1 MTTDRGKPIDWEST
15 AGLPQVVATGAVLA
29 LFLARTRWWG
39 TAGLSGRHF
48 ADWASARNLVTVIYY
63 DLVYVTI
70 VSSAFVGALLLAR
83 HRPRLQRILAW
94 AFVALAVLSLV
105 MAYVN
110 EKALR
115 ELGSPLTYQWL
126 YYSDFLRSIDAYN
139 AMRGLATWGWLKIV
153 VLACVQLLVGC
164 YLAVRGLRWL
174 ARRVALRWLAT
185 PLVVGLCVVL
195 GVGRFQTSR
204 TVSDP
209 AKLQNPVVSLIAS
222 ALRTDQNPLLT
233 TMHTD
238 VPPDDFLPAGARTA
252 SEGALGLALRERA
265 RSAGVRNV
273 LIVVLESVAAPYVGV
288 YGAPYGATPHLDS
301 YRPQAMLFT
310 RVYAHVPSTVHSL
323 VALLLSV
330 YHPHSFRVLSA
341 EYPRLRLPS
350 LSSELEPM
358 GYRTAFFNAA
368 DNRFQQVDIFLQAR
382 RFDRLEDYRT
392 FACAGQVFRAS
403 DKHWAYLDGAADE
416 CAGNR
421 VAEWAREP
429 SGAPF
434 FGVFWTMQTHFPYFL
449 TGELAEFGVR
459 NADMNRY
466 LSALRE
472 TDRALGDLLAALAR
486 QQVLDST
493 LVVVVGDHGEA
504 FGQHGHYVHGVDL
517 YEEEVHVPL
526 MLINRR
532 LFHGETDSTLGG
544 LIDVPPTILDLL
556 GEPFPTSWQ
565 GRSLFDSDRTGR
577 VYLFTSRSKVLF
589 GYREGTRKL
598 IYDAGT
604 NATELYDLETDPGE
618 SLNVAGGSPGVVRLG
633 QQRLAAWVQ
642 YQQRFFK
649 DVLVPEAR

>member
-1 MTTDRGKPIDWEST
+1 MTPDRGKRIEWDST
-15 AGLPQVVATGAVLA
+15 DALLQVVGTGAMLA
-29 LFLARTRWWG
+29 LFLARTRWWA
-39 TAGLSGRHF
+39 AGLSWRHF
-48 ADWASARNLVTVIYY
+48 AHVASARDLVVLAYY
-63 DLVYVTI
+63 DLVYVT
-70 VSSAFVGALLLAR
+70 VASGAFVGALLLAR
-83 HRPRLQRILAW
+83 RRPRAQRILAW
-94 AFVALAVLSLV
+94 LYVALAVLSLI

-139 AMRGLATWGWLKIV
+139 AMQGLVTWAWLKVV

-164 YLAVRGLRWL
+164 YLVVRGLRWL
-174 ARRVALRWLAT
+174 TRRVARPWLAA
-185 PLVVGLCVVL
+185 PLAAGLCLVL
-195 GVGRFQTSR
+195 GVGHFGLARG
-204 TVSDP
+204 VSNR
-209 AKLQNPVVSLIAS
+209 AKLQNPVVALIAS
-222 ALRTDQNPLLT
+222 ALRKDENPLLT
-233 TMHTD
+233 TMPTS
-238 VPPDDFLPAGARTA
+238 VPPADFLPARDRAA
-252 SEGALGLALRERA
+252 SEGAQGLALRDRA
-265 RSAGVRNV
+265 RNAGVRNV
-273 LIVVLESVAAPYVGV
+273 LLVVLESAGAQYVGA

-350 LSSELEPM
+350 MSSELGRQ

-368 DNRFQQVDIFLQAR
+368 DNRFQQEDIFLRAR
-382 RFDRLEDYRT
+382 RFDRVEDYRS
-392 FACAGQVFRAS
+392 FACAGEVFRAP
-403 DKHWAYLDGAADE
+403 DKLFAYLDGAPDA
-416 CAGNR
+416 CAVNR
-421 VAEWAREP
+421 IAEWVADR

-434 FGVFWTMQTHFPYFL
+434 FSVFWTMQTHFPYFL
-449 TGELAEFGVR
+449 TEAPAEFGSG
-459 NADMNRY
+459 NSDMNRY

-472 TDRALGDLLAALAR
+472 TDRALGELLAAMAR

-517 YEEEVHVPL
+517 YEEEIHVPL

-544 LIDVPPTILDLL
+544 MIDVAPTILDLL
-556 GEPFPTSWQ
+556 GDPSPGSWQ

-577 VYLFTSRSKVLF
+577 VYLFTARSSVLF
-589 GYREGTRKL
+589 GYREGARKF
-598 IYDAGT
+598 IYDAGA
-604 NATELYDLETDPGE
+604 NATELYDLQADPGE
-618 SLNVAGGSPGVVRLG
+618 SLNVASGSPGVALLG
-633 QQRLAAWVQ
+633 ERRLAAWVQ